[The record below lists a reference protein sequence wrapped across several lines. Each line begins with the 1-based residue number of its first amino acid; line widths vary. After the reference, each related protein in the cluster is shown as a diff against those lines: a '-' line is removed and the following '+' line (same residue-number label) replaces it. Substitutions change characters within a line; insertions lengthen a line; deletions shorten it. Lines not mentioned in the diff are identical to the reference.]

1 MIAWTPTPVTEAIQ
15 GLRGLLESPAWQ
27 ASAHAPVIR
36 TALRRHLNDA
46 DQVHR
51 LLATQAL
58 HLIEPDGEQRLQVVR
73 QRLLAETH
81 PFIRANL
88 FFQLGLLTAE
98 HAARVDRLV
107 SELASNGHWPL
118 APPSQAAAPLIAD
131 AKNAAKEDADDDL
144 SKRELLHVTA
154 QLLLLLAIRYKQ
166 PAAVGIV
173 HRWFTQPLDDP
184 DAFQQAVFQLRD
196 MGMIAIEQEGSTV
209 PTKAFELLGE
219 ATDQVVAAVETHE
232 SAATRDTDALKT
244 ALSMAN
250 AVVDQLYLA
259 SGALDARHA
268 ASGRQEQTEH
278 GSGTSTAFFNLA
290 MPLLERLAQI
300 HHPGITHQLVE
311 TLAHLADHDPK
322 RVLLTVQRAVAPGN
336 LYEQEPLAVDL
347 IINLIQR
354 YLAEYRTLVTTDDES
369 LTAIHQLLEVFVRA
383 GWPSAI
389 ALAYQLPDAFR

>member
-15 GLRGLLESPAWQ
+15 GPRGLLESPAWQ

-154 QLLLLLAIRYKQ
+154 QLLLLLAIRYNQ

-196 MGMIAIEQEGSTV
+196 MGMLAIEQEGSTV

-219 ATDQVVAAVETHE
+219 ATDQVVAAVETQE

-244 ALSMAN
+244 ALSMAI
-250 AVVDQLYLA
+250 AVVDQLYSA

-278 GSGTSTAFFNLA
+278 GS
-290 MPLLERLAQI
+290 
-300 HHPGITHQLVE
+300 
-311 TLAHLADHDPK
+311 
-322 RVLLTVQRAVAPGN
+322 
-336 LYEQEPLAVDL
+336 EQ
-347 IINLIQR
+347 
-354 YLAEYRTLVTTDDES
+354 
-369 LTAIHQLLEVFVRA
+369 
-383 GWPSAI
+383 
-389 ALAYQLPDAFR
+389 